1 MPDGPGAQSSGRV
14 PPHDLNAEKAVL
26 GGVLLENDA
35 LNDVTELLK
44 PEDFYKD
51 SHGLIYQAMLDLFTD
66 RAPVDTVTLRE
77 RLSTTGQLARVGG
90 DEYLLMLTD
99 TIPTVANIKA
109 HAKIVSEKA
118 LVRQLINAS
127 YEIAAKAYGD
137 YGALEEFLD
146 ESERR
151 VVNVGKGKL
160 RNQSEHINDVVMRA
174 FEGITKAA
182 EAKEHVTGLP
192 TGFRQLD
199 WYTSGFHPGDL
210 VITAGRPGMGKT
222 AFALNIA
229 LNACRARQVPV
240 VVFSLEMPNEQLA
253 KRLLCAEAGVDG
265 TKLRGGRL
273 TREDWQ
279 PLTRAAGE
287 LSELPIWMDD
297 TPGLTLMEMRAKCR
311 RLHSEEPLGLIV
323 VDYLQLMRSGT
334 KSESREQEI
343 SEISR
348 SLKGLAKELGLPIMA
363 LSQLNRGVETRGTKD
378 KRPQLSDLRESGA
391 IEQDADT
398 IMFIYRDEV
407 YNPETPDKG
416 IAEIII
422 GKQRAGPTGT
432 VRCAFKRQY
441 TRFENREEHR
451 EDAPP
456 PEF

>member
-35 LNDVTELLK
+35 LNDVTEMLK

-151 VVNVGKGKL
+151 VFNVGKGKL

-441 TRFENREEHR
+441 TRFENLEEHR